1 LGGRVWEEKH
11 LVKRGVLTN
20 YASRTKV
27 HLKEVELSRS
37 NMVHIVHILFGIIIG
52 IIIGIVS
59 DPVSGLG
66 ICLVI
71 ELGIMISWVEEAE
84 KSET

>member
-1 LGGRVWEEKH
+1 
-11 LVKRGVLTN
+11 
-20 YASRTKV
+20 
-27 HLKEVELSRS
+27 
-37 NMVHIVHILFGIIIG
+37 MVPIVPILFGIIIG

-59 DPVSGLG
+59 GPIPGLG

-71 ELGIMISWVEEAE
+71 ELGIMISWIEEAG

>member
-1 LGGRVWEEKH
+1 MGSKTLGKTG
-11 LVKRGVLTN
+11 GVLTN
-20 YASRTKV
+20 YASRNKV
-27 HLKEVELSRS
+27 HLKEVELSGS
-37 NMVHIVHILFGIIIG
+37 NMVPIVPILFGIIIG

-59 DPVSGLG
+59 GPIPGLG

-71 ELGIMISWVEEAE
+71 ELGIMISWIEEAG